1 MVLSLTLPSDQ
12 HYLLTRS
19 YHLTLSLTDQHP
31 VPVSNTSA
39 ELEVDKNGRVSLN
52 PSPFT
57 AAAWPCYVKPFGVRE
72 AWPLLKLGTKFNFH
86 PLFHI
91 ELVSVSSPLHVWKAR
106 HGEGPIFLSTRLS
119 DDNDGV
125 HTIQGQ
131 ELNNTQMFY
140 YFLYAIINI
149 KILRRLHCLI
159 SSL

>member
-1 MVLSLTLPSDQ
+1 MALSLTLPSDQ

-39 ELEVDKNGRVSLN
+39 EREVDKNGLVSLN

-72 AWPLLKLGTKFNFH
+72 AGLSSNWGLNSTFTHSF
-86 PLFHI
+86 I
-91 ELVSVSSPLHVWKAR
+91 YLVSVSSWLHVWKAR

-119 DDNDGV
+119 DDNDSR
-125 HTIQGQ
+125 HTLQGQ
-131 ELNNTQMFY
+131 ELHNTVLRFSLPIQMLSY
-140 YFLYAIINI
+140 EVRTVIV
-149 KILRRLHCLI
+149 
-159 SSL
+159 

>member
-1 MVLSLTLPSDQ
+1 MALSLTLPSDQ

-39 ELEVDKNGRVSLN
+39 EREVDKNGRVSLN

-91 ELVSVSSPLHVWKAR
+91 SGLCLELVTCLEGQTWGGPNISVY
-106 HGEGPIFLSTRLS
+106 T
-119 DDNDGV
+119 
-125 HTIQGQ
+125 
-131 ELNNTQMFY
+131 
-140 YFLYAIINI
+140 
-149 KILRRLHCLI
+149 LI
-159 SSL
+159 